1 MEFNDLLIKEK
12 IDPKVVLVL
21 RHRPH
26 ERKLRKVLP
35 WFAAERPALFN
46 YYQRTQTPFVEK
58 ALQRAKYVASFLGH
72 EVGKAV
78 FVGLYKVGNS
88 KSISYKQYW
97 SILAYK
103 ELLEHG
109 MTGFSGSRPR
119 IKLFDLELTKF
130 ASQWKGKLVV
140 QWSGPRSWSRWASK
154 NIFVVDA
161 ILSESCLDKN
171 IPDWRELTLS
181 WQELSKIPKSWE
193 SKISEWRSIYFI
205 WDKRRNK
212 GYVGSAY
219 GRENL
224 IGRWRHYASSGHGN
238 NKLLRQSKPQDLV
251 FSILERVSPDM
262 ESDEVI
268 GLEASWKLRL
278 GTREYGLNEN

>member
-1 MEFNDLLIKEK
+1 MELNDLLIKEK
-12 IDPKVVLVL
+12 IDLKTVLVL

-35 WFAAERPALFN
+35 WFAAERPSLFN

-72 EVGKAV
+72 EVGKAA
-78 FVGLYKVGNS
+78 FVGLYKVGKS

-97 SILAYK
+97 SIPAYR
-103 ELLEHG
+103 ELLEYG
-109 MTGFSGSRPR
+109 MTGFSGSRPS

-130 ASQWKGKLVV
+130 ASQWKGKLVI

-154 NIFVVDA
+154 NVFAIDA
-161 ILSESCLDKN
+161 ILPESCLDKN
-171 IPDWRELTLS
+171 IPDWRDLS
-181 WQELSKIPKSWE
+181 LNWLELSTIPRSWE
-193 SKISEWRSIYFI
+193 GKISEWRSIYFI
-205 WDKRRNK
+205 WDRHKNK

-224 IGRWRHYASSGHGN
+224 IGRWRHYANSGHGN
-238 NKLLRQSKPQDLV
+238 NKLLRRSKPEDLQ

-268 GLEASWKLRL
+268 RLEVSWKLRL
-278 GTREYGLNEN
+278 GTRECGLNEN